1 MKRLLLTAIVA
12 AGFAAAVSAREY
24 ISGSAV
30 APDRNPPREEAGIEA
45 VDQLALETIE
55 NLTPAADP
63 AAPQVTFTLRDL
75 DTMARRPEPGRR
87 DVTQDMA
94 TWQIQIFNSSDRKVG
109 FIQGR
114 GQPPPPALSW
124 SGLSDNG
131 EPLPGGFYKAR
142 LVWMNSARKRYA
154 TQAVS
159 FHLFSRLQMPK
170 FAELKLDFRFVGG
183 RPAL

>member
-1 MKRLLLTAIVA
+1 MKRLLLTAIAA
-12 AGFAAAVSAREY
+12 AGFAAAGSAREY
-24 ISGSAV
+24 ISGSAA
-30 APDRNPPREEAGIEA
+30 APDRNPPREDAGIEA

-75 DTMARRPEPGRR
+75 ALPEPGRGG
-87 DVTQDMA
+87 VAQDMA

-124 SGLSDNG
+124 SGLSDSG

-142 LVWMNSARKRYA
+142 LVWMSSARKRYA

-159 FHLFSRLQMPK
+159 FHLFSRLQMPE

-183 RPAL
+183 RPVL